1 MLPIP
6 PDVIMAVAEVVVT
19 VVLLH
24 VQEFAQDVQRLVMLP
39 TVIIL
44 AIIHAIR
51 HVEALAIEHAPE
63 AVIPAADNVISI
75 SISL

>member
-1 MLPIP
+1 
-6 PDVIMAVAEVVVT
+6 MAVAEVVVT

-51 HVEALAIEHAPE
+51 HVEALAI
-63 AVIPAADNVISI
+63 DM
-75 SISL
+75 LRKL